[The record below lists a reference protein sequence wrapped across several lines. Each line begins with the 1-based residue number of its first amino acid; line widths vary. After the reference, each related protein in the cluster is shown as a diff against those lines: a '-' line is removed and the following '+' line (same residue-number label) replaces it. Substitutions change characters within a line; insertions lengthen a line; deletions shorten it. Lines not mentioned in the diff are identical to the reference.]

1 MTATWEAQSN
11 PTWGDRSINYVWQ
24 NGKQLAHAGFARL
37 RVKAVIMC
45 IVEEPDGEVH
55 GDLNAFTS
63 RTTHPTHRSGRLHVG
78 LYALESRIKDLL
90 GLAGNTGGRII
101 HDIYAIHDFGASR
114 LLTSV
119 SSHCDLAFDPPLRHV
134 LDCRGLASANIATR
148 SPSYVQY
155 QSRRSSAEI
164 RLACNVDSLGRI
176 PGAHGL
182 LLFDCRL
189 HRYAIHVRSKR
200 LSRVLDLLAGDL
212 SRLTP
217 GSCITGRGS

>member
-1 MTATWEAQSN
+1 
-11 PTWGDRSINYVWQ
+11 
-24 NGKQLAHAGFARL
+24 
-37 RVKAVIMC
+37 MC

-55 GDLNAFTS
+55 GDLNDFTS

-101 HDIYAIHDFGASR
+101 HDIYGIHDFGASR
-114 LLTSV
+114 LRTSV

-164 RLACNVDSLGRI
+164 RLALALPAAAVDRPLQLGQVVASTKGNTWRLFTASLLISTPAYIFTLIIASVQGSGFLLRSVAALLHYTNNFVLGFACLSLAI
-176 PGAHGL
+176 PTIPSTCT
-182 LLFDCRL
+182 D
-189 HRYAIHVRSKR
+189 
-200 LSRVLDLLAGDL
+200 
-212 SRLTP
+212 
-217 GSCITGRGS
+217 